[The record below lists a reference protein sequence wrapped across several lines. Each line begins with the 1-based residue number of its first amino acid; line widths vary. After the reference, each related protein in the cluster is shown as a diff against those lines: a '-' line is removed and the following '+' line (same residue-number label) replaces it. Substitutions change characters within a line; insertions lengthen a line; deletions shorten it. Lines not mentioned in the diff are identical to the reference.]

1 MNSIIV
7 CVCVKSHSRV
17 KADSRSGR
25 RSINL
30 ITNHKNVIVWEIRTC
45 ARDYLLLVLHAVLFV
60 DPARYLSAFDDDDV
74 TERRAIFP
82 DMVARPTDLSA
93 FSRRA
98 TRERDDTSDLSSP
111 RLGFIRVARRGMQ
124 MLQGDAICSDHSDS
138 QISHRRYLI
147 DCSNFHTHSSLS
159 NLFTGV
165 ICQQSTFVTNVI
177 KRKFET

>member
-1 MNSIIV
+1 MDQILNSIIV

-60 DPARYLSAFDDDDV
+60 DPARYLSTFDDDDV

-82 DMVARPTDLSA
+82 EYGRETDRS
-93 FSRRA
+93 FRVFTSRD
-98 TRERDDTSDLSSP
+98 TRER
-111 RLGFIRVARRGMQ
+111 RHLGFIESSFRIHPCSATRNADVTRRCN
-124 MLQGDAICSDHSDS
+124 LQRSFG
-138 QISHRRYLI
+138 
-147 DCSNFHTHSSLS
+147 FS
-159 NLFTGV
+159 NLP
-165 ICQQSTFVTNVI
+165 IDVT
-177 KRKFET
+177 